1 MERVREEM
9 KRRLFVS
16 FLTVF
21 IILSMLAAFGITGCT
36 ASRAQT
42 LPTFS
47 TSIETPA
54 AATTQAAAA
63 TTQAAAATTQ
73 SAQTGQTSGT
83 TAATATGQEKI
94 PANFELVY
102 IPKIDGL
109 PWFKVVQ
116 KGLEQCA
123 VDYGFKATVISPPKA
138 DPAIQEQIVLDYIG
152 KNVDAIA
159 VCPITDKTM
168 DEALA
173 KANAAGIMT
182 FSNEGYSLKNVSF
195 DIEAATGQAF
205 GEAMIQSAVKYTG
218 GTGKYLVS
226 VGFLNSILHSQW
238 ADAEIAFQQ
247 KNAPNLTNILGY
259 TKGTDRFEDS
269 EDIKIATTKLTEYL
283 AANKDLKLIIG
294 NSINTGIAA
303 GELIPKKRLQ
313 GKLMFVGTGL
323 PVTIGEYITGDI
335 LQEGFFWDPYL
346 IGYAIGYVSF
356 KTWMGTPPKAGEPVS
371 TASGAIQQG
380 YESLGLGANTA
391 GAQMIYG
398 NAIASITK
406 ANVEDWYKKFEGY
419 GWAQK

>member
-1 MERVREEM
+1 M

-21 IILSMLAAFGITGCT
+21 IILSMLAVFGITGCS

-42 LPTFS
+42 LPTIS

-63 TTQAAAATTQ
+63 TTQAV
-73 SAQTGQTSGT
+73 QTGQTDSGT
-83 TAATATGQEKI
+83 TEAASSGQEKI
-94 PANFELVY
+94 PANFELLY
-102 IPKIDGL
+102 IPKLDGL

-123 VDYGFKATVISPPKA
+123 VDYGFKATVVSPPKA

-173 KANAAGIMT
+173 KANAAGIIT

-205 GEAMIQSAVKYTG
+205 GEAVIQSAVKYTG
-218 GTGKYLVS
+218 GTGKYIVS

-247 KNAPNLTNILGY
+247 KNVPNLTNILGY
-259 TKGTDRFEDS
+259 TKGTDRFEDN

-283 AANKDLKLIIG
+283 TANKDLKLIIG
-294 NSINTGIAA
+294 NSMNTGIAA

-313 GKLMFVGTGL
+313 GKLLFVGTGL
-323 PVTIGEYITGDI
+323 PVTIGEYIAGDI

-380 YESLGLGANTA
+380 YESLGLGVNTA

-398 NAIASITK
+398 NAIVSITK
-406 ANVEDWYKKFEGY
+406 ANVEDWYKKFEEY

>member
-9 KRRLFVS
+9 KKRLFVS
-16 FLTVF
+16 FLTFF
-21 IILSMLAAFGITGCT
+21 IILSMLAVLSVSGCT
-36 ASRAQT
+36 ASRQT
-42 LPTFS
+42 LATIS
-47 TSIETPA
+47 TSIETA
-54 AATTQAAAA
+54 APATTQAATA
-63 TTQAAAATTQ
+63 TTQAA
-73 SAQTGQTSGT
+73 QTSQPATSGST
-83 TAATATGQEKI
+83 TSATSGQEKI

-102 IPKIDGL
+102 IPKLDGL

-123 VDYGFKATVISPPKA
+123 VDYGFKATVVSPPKA

-205 GEAMIQSAVKYTG
+205 GEAVIQSAVKYTG

-247 KNAPNLTNILGY
+247 KNAPNLTNVLGY
-259 TKGTDRFEDS
+259 IKGTDRFEDS

-283 AANKDLKLIIG
+283 TANKDLKLIIG
-294 NSINTGIAA
+294 NSMNTGIAA

-313 GKLMFVGTGL
+313 GKLMFVGSGL
-323 PVTIGEYITGDI
+323 PVTIGEYIAGDI

-380 YESLGLGANTA
+380 YESLGLGINAS

-406 ANVEDWYKKFEGY
+406 ANIEDWYNKFAGY

>member
-1 MERVREEM
+1 MERVRREM
-9 KRRLFVS
+9 KRRLLVS
-16 FLTVF
+16 LLTAF
-21 IILSMLAAFGITGCT
+21 IILSMLAVFGTTGCT
-36 ASRAQT
+36 GSQSQS
-42 LPTFS
+42 LPTMS
-47 TSIETPA
+47 TSIET
-54 AATTQAAAA
+54 AAAA
-63 TTQAAAATTQ
+63 TTQAAQATIQATQTDQTTQ
-73 SAQTGQTSGT
+73 PPASGT
-83 TAATATGQEKI
+83 TAAITPGQEKI

-102 IPKIDGL
+102 IPKLDGL

-182 FSNEGYSLKNVSF
+182 FSNEGYTLKNVSY

-205 GEAMIQSAVKYTG
+205 GEAMIQSAIKNTG
-218 GTGKYLVS
+218 GTGKYIVS

-269 EDIKIATTKLTEYL
+269 EDIKIATTKITEYL

-294 NSINTGIAA
+294 NSMNTGIAA
-303 GELIPKKRLQ
+303 GELIGKKRLQ
-313 GKLMFVGTGL
+313 GKLMFVGSGL
-323 PVTIGEYITGDI
+323 PVTIGEYIIGDI

-356 KTWMGTPPKAGEPVS
+356 KTWMGTPLKSGEPVS
-371 TASGAIQQG
+371 TASGSIQQG
-380 YESLGLGANTA
+380 YESLGLGVNAA

>member
-1 MERVREEM
+1 M

-16 FLTVF
+16 SLIVF
-21 IILSMLAAFGITGCT
+21 IVLSMVAVFGIAGCS

-42 LPTFS
+42 LPTYS
-47 TSIETPA
+47 TAIET
-54 AATTQAAAA
+54 AAAA
-63 TTQAAAATTQ
+63 TTQAAQATQAAQ
-73 SAQTGQTSGT
+73 PATSET
-83 TAATATGQEKI
+83 TAAVTSGQGKI
-94 PANFELVY
+94 PANFELLY
-102 IPKIDGL
+102 IPKLDGI

-116 KGLEQCA
+116 KGIEQCA
-123 VDYGFKATVISPPKA
+123 VDYGFKATVVSPPKA
-138 DPAIQEQIVLDYIG
+138 DPAIQEQIVLDYIS

-159 VCPITDKTM
+159 VCPIADQSM
-168 DEALA
+168 DQALA

-182 FSNEGYSLKNVSF
+182 FSNEGYTLKNVSF
-195 DIEAATGQAF
+195 DIEAAKGQAF
-205 GEAMIQSAVKYTG
+205 GEAMMQSAIKYSG

-226 VGFLNSILHSQW
+226 VGFLNSILHNEW

-259 TKGTDRFEDS
+259 TKGTDRFEDN
-269 EDIKIATTKLTEYL
+269 EDVKIATTKLTEYL
-283 AANKDLKLIIG
+283 NANKDLKLIIG
-294 NSINTGIAA
+294 NSMNTGLAA

-313 GKLMFVGTGL
+313 GKLMYVGAGL

-356 KTWMGTPPKAGEPVS
+356 KTWMGGAPLKSGDPVS
-371 TASGAIQQG
+371 TASGAILPG
-380 YESLGLGANTA
+380 YESLGFGANTA

-398 NAIASITK
+398 NAITSITK
-406 ANVEDWYKKFEGY
+406 ATVEDWYKKFEGY

>member
-1 MERVREEM
+1 MERVQGEM
-9 KRRLFVS
+9 KKRLLFG
-16 FLTVF
+16 LLAVF
-21 IILSMLAAFGITGCT
+21 IILSMLAVFGMTSCTG
-36 ASRAQT
+36 SQSQS
-42 LPTFS
+42 LPTMS
-47 TSIETPA
+47 TSIET
-54 AATTQAAAA
+54 AAAA

-73 SAQTGQTSGT
+73 TTQPPASGT
-83 TAATATGQEKI
+83 TAAATSGQEKI
-94 PANFELVY
+94 PADFELVY
-102 IPKIDGL
+102 IPKLDGL

-159 VCPITDKTM
+159 VCPISDKTM

-173 KANAAGIMT
+173 KVNAAGIMT
-182 FSNEGYSLKNVSF
+182 FSNEGYALKNVSF

-283 AANKDLKLIIG
+283 TANKDLKLIIG
-294 NSINTGIAA
+294 NSMNTGIAA

-313 GKLMFVGTGL
+313 GKLMFVGSGL

-356 KTWMGTPPKAGEPVS
+356 KTWMGTPPKSGEPVS
-371 TASGAIQQG
+371 TASGAILQG
-380 YESLGLGANTA
+380 YESLGIGVNTA

-406 ANVEDWYKKFEGY
+406 ANVEDWYKKFAEY

>member
-1 MERVREEM
+1 M

-16 FLTVF
+16 FITVI
-21 IILSMLAAFGITGCT
+21 IILSMSAVFGISGCT
-36 ASRAQT
+36 ASRGPT
-42 LPTFS
+42 LPTMS
-47 TSIETPA
+47 TAIETA
-54 AATTQAAAA
+54 AAAA
-63 TTQAAAATTQ
+63 TQAAQTTQ
-73 SAQTGQTSGT
+73 TNQTSQPST
-83 TAATATGQEKI
+83 SETSTAVNSGQEKI

-102 IPKIDGL
+102 VPKFDGL
-109 PWFKVVQ
+109 SVPWFKVVQ

-123 VDYGFKATVISPPKA
+123 LDYGFKATVISPPKA
-138 DPAIQEQIVLDYIG
+138 DAAIQEQIVLDSIG
-152 KNVDAIA
+152 KTADAIA
-159 VCPITDKTM
+159 VCPIADKTM
-168 DEALA
+168 DEVLA

-182 FSNEGYSLKNVSF
+182 FSNEGYTLKNVSF
-195 DIEAATGQAF
+195 NIEAATGQAF
-205 GEAMIQSAVKYTG
+205 GEAMIQSAIKYSG

-226 VGFLNSILHSQW
+226 VGFLNSILHSEW

-247 KNAPNLTNILGY
+247 KNAPGLTNILGY

-283 AANKDLKLIIG
+283 TANNDLKLIIG
-294 NSINTGIAA
+294 NSMNTGIAA

-313 GKLMFVGTGL
+313 GKLMFVGAGL
-323 PVTIGEYITGDI
+323 PVTIGEYITADI

-356 KTWMGTPPKAGEPVS
+356 KTWMGTPPKSGDTVS

-380 YESLGLGANTA
+380 YESLGLGVNIA
-391 GAQMIYG
+391 GAKMIYG

-406 ANVEDWYKKFEGY
+406 ANIEDWYKKFGEY

>member
-1 MERVREEM
+1 MP
-9 KRRLFVS
+9 KFD
-16 FLTVF
+16 
-21 IILSMLAAFGITGCT
+21 G
-36 ASRAQT
+36 AS
-42 LPTFS
+42 
-47 TSIETPA
+47 
-54 AATTQAAAA
+54 
-63 TTQAAAATTQ
+63 
-73 SAQTGQTSGT
+73 
-83 TAATATGQEKI
+83 
-94 PANFELVY
+94 V
-102 IPKIDGL
+102 

-123 VDYGFKATVISPPKA
+123 LDYGFKATVISPPKA
-138 DPAIQEQIVLDYIG
+138 DAAIQEQIVLDSVA

-159 VCPITDKTM
+159 VCPISDKTM

-205 GEAMIQSAVKYTG
+205 GEAMIQSAVKYVG

-226 VGFLNSILHSQW
+226 VGFLSSILHNEW

-247 KNAPNLTNILGY
+247 KNAPGLTNIMGY

-269 EDIKIATTKLTEYL
+269 EDIKIATTKLTEYIT
-283 AANKDLKLIIG
+283 ANKDLKLIIG
-294 NSINTGIAA
+294 NSMNTGIAA

-313 GKLMFVGTGL
+313 GKLMFVGAGL
-323 PVTIGEYITGDI
+323 PVTIGEYIEADI

-356 KTWMGTPPKAGEPVS
+356 KTWMGDPPKSGDSVS
-371 TASGAIQQG
+371 TSSGAIQQG
-380 YESLGLGANTA
+380 YEKLETGVNTA
-391 GAQMIYG
+391 GAPVIYG
-398 NAIASITK
+398 NAIVSFTK
-406 ANVEDWYKKFEGY
+406 ANVEDWYNKFEEY

>member
-9 KRRLFVS
+9 KRRLLVS

-21 IILSMLAAFGITGCT
+21 IILSMLAVFGITGCT
-36 ASRAQT
+36 ASRGQT
-42 LPTFS
+42 LPTIS

-63 TTQAAAATTQ
+63 TTQAAQA
-73 SAQTGQTSGT
+73 GQTASG
-83 TAATATGQEKI
+83 ATDATVSGQEKI
-94 PANFELVY
+94 PSNFELLY
-102 IPKIDGL
+102 IPKLDGL

-123 VDYGFKATVISPPKA
+123 VDYGFKATVVSPPKA

-205 GEAMIQSAVKYTG
+205 GEAVIQSAVKYTG

-259 TKGTDRFEDS
+259 TKGTDRFEDN

-283 AANKDLKLIIG
+283 TANKDLKLIIG
-294 NSINTGIAA
+294 NSMNTGIAA

-313 GKLMFVGTGL
+313 GKLLFVGTGL
-323 PVTIGEYITGDI
+323 PVTIGEYIAGDI

-380 YESLGLGANTA
+380 YESMGLGVNTA

-398 NAIASITK
+398 NAIVSITK
-406 ANVEDWYKKFEGY
+406 ANVEDWYKKFEEY